1 MPTLAK
7 PQLTE
12 SPSAWGAA
20 SDKMYQEL
28 YRNRIAILTRLRF
41 YEQHDLPPPDANSS
55 TAPTNEEEAELRQIA
70 SALTVA
76 AEASGFM
83 STAVLVATLQRVLK
97 NPSLFLRRELP
108 AAIEWALAGGYQR
121 ANEPP
126 GTHWRDVLGDQVSRF
141 PGEVEQPTESNIAKA
156 ASAALATIQE
166 TREPGRNYN
175 VADQI
180 LAEQL
185 GEIFR
190 GSGQSIRR
198 QTMPIMRHGKAVYV
212 EGGGP
217 FYDFLE
223 LVLKPLQRYLKERQ
237 LAPVT
242 VASIVRLVT
251 DDSPPSS

>member
-1 MPTLAK
+1 M
-7 PQLTE
+7 
-12 SPSAWGAA
+12 S
-20 SDKMYQEL
+20 
-28 YRNRIAILTRLRF
+28 N
-41 YEQHDLPPPDANSS
+41 DL
-55 TAPTNEEEAELRQIA
+55 
-70 SALTVA
+70 
-76 AEASGFM
+76 
-83 STAVLVATLQRVLK
+83 LVATLLK
-97 NPSLFLRRELP
+97 VSKNANLFFRRELP
-108 AAIEWALAGGYQR
+108 APVEWALACDYQR
-121 ANEPP
+121 ADEPP
-126 GTHWRDVLGDQVSRF
+126 GTHWRDVWGDQVSSV
-141 PGEVEQPTESNIAKA
+141 PGEVEQPTQANIAKA
-156 ASAALATIQE
+156 ARAALATIQA
-166 TREPGRNYN
+166 TRKPGRNYN

-190 GSGQSIRR
+190 KSGQSIRR

-251 DDSPPSS
+251 DDFPPSS